1 MNRTRIA
8 AAIRVAF
15 TAVASLA
22 PIALTGVAEARPQL
36 SSGVTTGVAFTDLRA
51 DNGPRVAYQLGG
63 RLDLLFGR
71 AAPSDMAIGPYLE
84 LTTAAFDTFEAG
96 GGVAWLVPT
105 GSPAF
110 VFSAGGFARTSRF
123 GVEPGAAATIFWGAR
138 SYNFHSSYAIAAG
151 LFVQGR
157 YGLVGDGRQ
166 ADALAG
172 VQLDLEYF
180 ALPFVFAYEAIAH

>member
-1 MNRTRIA
+1 MTRARA
-8 AAIRVAF
+8 AATLTF
-15 TAVASLA
+15 GLA
-22 PIALTGVAEARPQL
+22 TLALAGAAEARPQI
-36 SSGVTTGVAFTDLRA
+36 SSGVTTGVAFTDFRA
-51 DNGPRVAYQLGG
+51 DNGPRLAYQLGG
-63 RLDLLFGR
+63 RLDFLLGR
-71 AAPSDMAIGPYLE
+71 TRPSDMAIGPYLE

-123 GVEPGAAATIFWGAR
+123 GVEPGAAATAFWGAR
-138 SYNFHSSYAIAAG
+138 SYNFHASYAIAAG

-157 YGLVGDGRQ
+157 YGLAGDGRQ

-180 ALPFVFAYEAIAH
+180 ALPFLFAYEALTR

>member
-1 MNRTRIA
+1 MTCARLA
-8 AAIRVAF
+8 ATLGLGLLAF
-15 TAVASLA
+15 TFAR
-22 PIALTGVAEARPQL
+22 PAEARPQI
-36 SSGVTTGVAFTDLRA
+36 SSGLTTGVAFTDLRA
-51 DNGPRVAYQLGG
+51 ENGPRVAYQLGG

-71 AAPSDMAIGPYLE
+71 TGPNDMAIGPYLE
-84 LTTAAFDTFEAG
+84 LTTAAFDTFEVG

-123 GVEPGAAATIFWGAR
+123 GAEPGAAATVFWGAR

-157 YGLVGDGRQ
+157 YGLAGDGKQ

-180 ALPFVFAYEAIAH
+180 ALPFVFAYEAIRH

>member
-8 AAIRVAF
+8 AAVRVAF
-15 TAVASLA
+15 TAVAALA

-36 SSGVTTGVAFTDLRA
+36 SSGVTTGVAFTGLRA
-51 DNGPRVAYQLGG
+51 DNGPRVAYHLGG

-71 AAPSDMAIGPYLE
+71 AGPSDMAIGPYLE

-123 GVEPGAAATIFWGAR
+123 GVEPAAAATIFWGAR

-166 ADALAG
+166 ADALGG

-180 ALPFVFAYEAIAH
+180 ASPFVFAYEAFAH

>member
-1 MNRTRIA
+1 MTRARA
-8 AAIRVAF
+8 AATLGFGLVGLAF
-15 TAVASLA
+15 AS
-22 PIALTGVAEARPQL
+22 IAEARPQI
-36 SSGVTTGVAFTDLRA
+36 SSGVTTGAAFTDLRA
-51 DNGPRVAYQLGG
+51 NNGPRLAYQLGG
-63 RLDLLFGR
+63 RLDLLLGR
-71 AAPSDMAIGPYLE
+71 TRPSEMAIGPYLE

-96 GGVAWLVPT
+96 GGLAWLVPT
-105 GSPAF
+105 GSTAF

-123 GVEPGAAATIFWGAR
+123 GVEPGAAATVFWGAR

-157 YGLVGDGRQ
+157 YGLAGDGRQ

-180 ALPFVFAYEAIAH
+180 ALPFVFAYEAITR